1 MSMVEKGVELQ
12 RVKSGIPGL
21 DALMSGGFVKGNSIL
36 ICGAPGTGKT
46 LVGLQF
52 LYRGAKDY
60 GEPGLYACIEED
72 PHKLIAYAK
81 SFGWDLDDLIRRK
94 MFDFVSIPIDYH
106 GFNIM
111 EAIEEKAR
119 RIKAQRMVVDS
130 LSALNFNARMFDL
143 PLENQPD
150 PTGTID
156 RKRVMKV
163 AGYAPFEDAHQF
175 TYLIIERIEEFGA
188 TTMFITDS
196 PQDSSALTKDG
207 VSEFVC
213 DGVVHLQLHDT
224 SENVSRTLTVKKM
237 RGGPIVPGMKSLK
250 FQKDGVEVGDYKVFY

>member
-21 DALMSGGFVKGNSIL
+21 DALMSGGFVKGNSTL

-60 GEPGLYACIEED
+60 GEPGLYVCIEED

-130 LSALNFNARMFDL
+130 LSALNFNASMFDL

-150 PTGTID
+150 PT
-156 RKRVMKV
+156 
-163 AGYAPFEDAHQF
+163 
-175 TYLIIERIEEFGA
+175 
-188 TTMFITDS
+188 
-196 PQDSSALTKDG
+196 
-207 VSEFVC
+207 
-213 DGVVHLQLHDT
+213 
-224 SENVSRTLTVKKM
+224 
-237 RGGPIVPGMKSLK
+237 
-250 FQKDGVEVGDYKVFY
+250 

>member
-1 MSMVEKGVELQ
+1 MPEKRFEIQ

-21 DALMSGGFVKGNSIL
+21 DALISGGFVKGNSTL

-46 LVGLQF
+46 LLGLQF

-60 GEPGLYACIEED
+60 GEPGLYVCVEED

-81 SFGWDLDDLIRRK
+81 SFGWDVENLMQKR

-111 EAIEEKAR
+111 EAIEEKAK
-119 RIKAQRMVVDS
+119 RIKAQRMVIDS
-130 LSALNFNARMFDL
+130 LSALNFNAKMFDL

-156 RKRVMKV
+156 RRKVLKV
-163 AGYAPFEDAHQF
+163 AGFAPFEDLHQF
-175 TYLIIERIEEFGA
+175 TYLMIERVEELGA

-213 DGVVHLQLHDT
+213 DGVIQMQLHDT
-224 SENVSRTLTVKKM
+224 SENISRTLTVKKM

-250 FQKDGVEVGDYKVFY
+250 FQKNGVEIGEYKVFY